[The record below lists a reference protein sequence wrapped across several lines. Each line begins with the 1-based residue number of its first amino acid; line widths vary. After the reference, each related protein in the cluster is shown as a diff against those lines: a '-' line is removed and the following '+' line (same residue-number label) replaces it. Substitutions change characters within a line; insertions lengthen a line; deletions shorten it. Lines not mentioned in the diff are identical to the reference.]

1 MLTSLPDLETQGGNL
16 MVEAMLRGI
25 RMAAAE
31 RKCTSFR
38 NIYVQLDNVNSNK
51 CGTVIVACALLV
63 ALGICRKIKV
73 NFLEVGHTHEDI
85 DALIGSIVTKLRAQD
100 LPTFEARMNAIQN
113 ALTKAEAHVKA
124 VEEVVGIPDYDSS
137 LKSFFPTVSGISKL
151 KEFRITMDS
160 TLQKP
165 VFLYKSDPTVDGWY
179 PRPFER
185 LHDFDAIGEV
195 FQHPDPEA
203 GFPTSVVSVVPGS
216 SLKSG
221 ELGKRQHW
229 FHHVRFARG
238 DTMVF
243 PLRCNG
249 ILIDI
254 PDHLNIVVNDIKP
267 QVFDKK
273 LRLPAS
279 RETILGNICDLLVA
293 HDGTE
298 HRLVELMLI

>member
-1 MLTSLPDLETQGGNL
+1 
-16 MVEAMLRGI
+16 
-25 RMAAAE
+25 MAAVE

-51 CGTVIVACALLV
+51 CGTFIVACALLV

-85 DALIGSIVTKLRAQD
+85 DALIGSIVTKLRAMD
-100 LPTFEARMNAIQN
+100 LPTFEARMNAIQD
-113 ALTKAEAHVKA
+113 ALTKAEAHIKA
-124 VEEVVGIPDYDSS
+124 VEEVVGIPDYGAS
-137 LKSFFPTVSGISKL
+137 LDTFFPTLSGISKV

-185 LHDFDAIGEV
+185 MHDFDAIGEV
-195 FQHPDPEA
+195 FKHPDSEA
-203 GFPTSVVSVVPGS
+203 GFPTSVLNVVAGS

-229 FHHVRFARG
+229 FYHVRFARG
-238 DTMVF
+238 DMMVF

-249 ILIDI
+249 ILIDL
-254 PDHLNIVVNDIKP
+254 PDNLDGVVNDLMP
-267 QVFDKK
+267 QVFFKS
-273 LRLPAS
+273 LSHPAN
-279 RETILGNICDLLVA
+279 REKILGNICDLLEA
-293 HDGTE
+293 RDGTE
-298 HRLVELMLI
+298 HCLVELLLI